1 MCSSPYSGDLGSIDV
16 DEFESLSILE
26 PDREGGDASVAALS
40 EGDFCGQERVSDED
54 CGAAPARLLA
64 DWSDI
69 RSKAVD
75 GRGVCEVIDTGVFL
89 FEAQLLESDYVGFF
103 NFCGLDGLFPCSFR
117 EGSSDIGGYDF
128 EVGTLSFVPKGVVEY
143 DAVFD
148 VLLRDGELS
157 ASLRE

>member
-1 MCSSPYSGDLGSIDV
+1 M
-16 DEFESLSILE
+16 E
-26 PDREGGDASVAALS
+26 PDREGGDASVAALF

-89 FEAQLLESDYVGFF
+89 FEAQLPESDYVGFF
-103 NFCGLDGLFPCSFR
+103 NFCRLDGLFPCSFR

-128 EVGTLSFVPKGVVEY
+128 EVGTLSFVPKNPRSCS
-143 DAVFD
+143 
-148 VLLRDGELS
+148 LRSSARRCTGLSGACPPSWRTLS
-157 ASLRE
+157 APTPPP